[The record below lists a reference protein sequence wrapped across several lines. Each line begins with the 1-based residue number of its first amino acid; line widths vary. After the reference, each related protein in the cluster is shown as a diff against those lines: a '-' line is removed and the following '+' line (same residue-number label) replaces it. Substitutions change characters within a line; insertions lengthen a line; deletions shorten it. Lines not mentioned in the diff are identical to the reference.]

1 MAMAGTVK
9 KAVLIVSGLVCL
21 GLGVTGLLL
30 PIVPATPFLLL
41 AAWCFARSSDKLY
54 AKLKNNRLIG
64 SFIREFMGRRI
75 VRKRVIKTAL
85 IFLWLSVIIALFLV
99 KNPWLRLLILA
110 FGLAISLILRQ
121 IKRTTMPGR

>member
-1 MAMAGTVK
+1 MAGTVK

>member
-1 MAMAGTVK
+1 MADTVK

-41 AAWCFARSSDKLY
+41 AVWCFARSSDKLY

-85 IFLWLSVIIALFLV
+85 IFLWLSVIIALLLA

>member
-1 MAMAGTVK
+1 MAGTVK
-9 KAVLIVSGLVCL
+9 KAVLIVSGLVFL
-21 GLGVTGLLL
+21 TLGVTGLLL